1 MTLQIF
7 KNYLNDESGATT
19 IEYALTA
26 ALIGMA
32 AIKSIHCIGEYC
44 LKPMFSGLAAGVE
57 GTSPPTESDG
67 SPNPH

>member
-1 MTLQIF
+1 MLGIL

-57 GTSPPTESDG
+57 GTSVPTDSSD
-67 SPNPH
+67 SANPH

>member
-1 MTLQIF
+1 MLGIL

-57 GTSPPTESDG
+57 GTSAPSNSSD